1 MFHKFAMKLAALF
14 GLVAVGSASAAALDT
29 TQLADITTS
38 LNTASAW
45 LSGPVTIGIVAMIVA
60 VLVIAIV
67 KFAGKKARP

>member
-1 MFHKFAMKLAALF
+1 MKLAAIF

>member
-1 MFHKFAMKLAALF
+1 MFNKLVMKLAALF

>member
-1 MFHKFAMKLAALF
+1 MKLAALF